1 MMNTADKI
9 KHLIIADVKRRL
21 IEESLPRIH
30 KCLDSLSLAE
40 VWHKQNEHT
49 NSVGNLI
56 LHLCGNVRQYLL
68 SGIDG
73 QEDIR
78 KRDLEFT
85 EQGPIDK
92 EILKSKLNVL
102 MNEVDQALDRIASID
117 LIKEVRVQGFDE
129 NVTSILIHVTEHFSY
144 HVGQITYYTKYIKNM
159 DTGYYA
165 GLDLN
170 AKG

>member
-1 MMNTADKI
+1 MGMKDQI
-9 KHLIIADVKRRL
+9 KDLLIEDVKRRL
-21 IEESLPRIH
+21 IVESTPRIH

-40 VWHKQNEHT
+40 IWHKQNEHT
-49 NSVGNLI
+49 NSVGNLV
-56 LHLCGNVRQYLL
+56 LHLCGNVRQYIL

-78 KRDLEFT
+78 ERDLEFS
-85 EQGPIDK
+85 ESGPIEKQFLKDK
-92 EILKSKLNVL
+92 LDKL
-102 MNEVDQALDRIASID
+102 MIDVDQALDRITTAD
-117 LIKEVRVQGFDE
+117 LIREVGVQGFKE
-129 NVTSILIHVTEHFSY
+129 NVTSILVHVTEHFSY
-144 HVGQITYYTKYIKNM
+144 HVGQITYYTKYIKDM

>member
-1 MMNTADKI
+1 MNRADKI
-9 KHLIIADVKRRL
+9 RDLVIADVKRSL
-21 IEESLPRIH
+21 IEESLPRID
-30 KCLDSLSLAE
+30 KCLDELTIAE

-56 LHLCGNVRQYLL
+56 LHLCGNVRQYVL

-78 KRDLEFT
+78 ERDLEFS
-85 EQGPIDK
+85 EQGPISKKD
-92 EILKSKLNVL
+92 LLVKLNKL
-102 MNEVDQALDRIASID
+102 MKEVDLALDRITAD
-117 LIKEVRVQGFDE
+117 DMVREVSVQGFKE

-144 HVGQITYYTKYIKNM
+144 HVGQITYYTKYIKNL

>member
-1 MMNTADKI
+1 METAIRIRD
-9 KHLIIADVKRRL
+9 LAIADVKRRL
-21 IEESLPRIH
+21 IEESLPRIN
-30 KCLDSLSLAE
+30 KCLDELTLEE
-40 VWHKQNEHT
+40 VWHKQNGNT

-56 LHLCGNVRQYLL
+56 LHLCGNVRQYVL

-73 QEDIR
+73 QEDVR
-78 KRDLEFT
+78 ERDLEFS
-85 EQGPIDK
+85 EPGPIDK
-92 EILKSKLNVL
+92 QILRSRVADL
-102 MNEVDQALDRIASID
+102 MNEVNDALDRVTADDMIR
-117 LIKEVRVQGFDE
+117 EVSVQGFKE

-144 HVGQITYYTKYIKNM
+144 HVGQITYYTKFIKDL

>member
-1 MMNTADKI
+1 MSEAQNIRD
-9 KHLIIADVKRRL
+9 LVVDDVKRRL
-21 IEESLPRIH
+21 ITESLPRII
-30 KCLDSLSLAE
+30 KCLDELTLEE
-40 VWHKQNEHT
+40 VWHRQNANT

-56 LHLCGNVRQYLL
+56 LHLCGNVRQYIL

-73 QEDIR
+73 QVDVRE
-78 KRDLEFT
+78 RDLEFR
-85 EQGPIDK
+85 ERGPIEK
-92 EILKSKLNVL
+92 EVLKKKLQQL
-102 MNEVDQALDRIASID
+102 MNEVTLALDRISAHD
-117 LIKEVRVQGFDE
+117 MTREVGVQGFKE

-144 HVGQITYYTKYIKNM
+144 HVGQITYYTKFIRDI

>member
-1 MMNTADKI
+1 MDTAIRIRD
-9 KHLIIADVKRRL
+9 LAIADVKRRL
-21 IEESLPRIH
+21 IEESLPRIN
-30 KCLDSLSLAE
+30 KCLDELTLEE
-40 VWHKQNEHT
+40 VWHKQNGNT

-56 LHLCGNVRQYLL
+56 LHLCGNVRQYVL

-73 QEDIR
+73 QEDVR
-78 KRDLEFT
+78 ERDLEFS
-85 EQGPIDK
+85 EPGPIDK
-92 EILKSKLNVL
+92 QILRSRVADL
-102 MNEVDQALDRIASID
+102 MNEVNDALDRVTADDMIR
-117 LIKEVRVQGFDE
+117 EVSVQGFKE

-144 HVGQITYYTKYIKNM
+144 HVGQITYYTKFIKDL